1 MRTTYVFHLY
11 SCVIAYRHPLNQ
23 KATMSMERD
32 ENYVPRTRMDYKL
45 PPASSAHVT
54 DYHEIFEETPIYTLV
69 RMLLMQALGMQ
80 FYLAKNSLGS
90 PMYPDGANVRVLS
103 RLVVAHL
110 SDGWRIA
117 FQPLVPAVQT
127 A

>member
-1 MRTTYVFHLY
+1 
-11 SCVIAYRHPLNQ
+11 
-23 KATMSMERD
+23 MSMERD
-32 ENYVPRTRMDYKL
+32 ENYVPRTRTDYKL

-90 PMYPDGANVRVLS
+90 PMYLDGANVGVLF
-103 RLVVAHL
+103 RLVVAQL
-110 SDGWRIA
+110 SDGCRIA
-117 FQPLVPAVQT
+117 FQSLVPAVQT